1 MIISINAEKALEE
14 VKHPFMVK
22 SLKVHIERIC
32 LNTIKAIYNTNTWRI
47 NNMLLINQ
55 WISEEIKEKI
65 KNT

>member
-1 MIISINAEKALEE
+1 MIISINAEKALEV

-22 SLKVHIERIC
+22 SLKVHIGRIC
-32 LNTIKAIYNTNTWRI
+32 LNTIKSIYNTNTWKI